1 MQQPMEKIERATS
14 NFAEARTALADLI
27 TSLQNE
33 IEAAKRINL
42 PAIRKAVARAAE
54 RKQVLTELLNDNRDL
69 FEKPKTRVL
78 HGVKVGFQK
87 QPGSIDIADEA
98 ATLARIKKMFG
109 DQEDMLAQ
117 LIKTTEKP
125 IKDALGELSGD
136 QLKKLGVKVTDDTD
150 KVVIKPADSEVD
162 KIVDALLKGTEDGE

>member
-1 MQQPMEKIERATS
+1 MEKIERATS

-27 TSLQNE
+27 MSLQNE

-54 RKQVLTELLNDNRDL
+54 RKQVLTELLNDNRPL

-87 QPGSIDIADEA
+87 QPGSIEIADEE